1 MGDKKRAF
9 LKECNTIF
17 NPEKIGCVDATK
29 GSIVIYLKDGTKKL
43 SVSDL
48 EKKVE
53 VKIKTVEEIDG
64 HSTKFTHNYNHAE
77 PEGVQEYLDKLQK
90 EKDAA
95 DKLQKEKD
103 AADKLQKEKEAF
115 EKDQLRD
122 RYKAY
127 CYVKDGKCTKIQ
139 NVSENLVCIFDP
151 SDMTCR
157 AVEKES
163 DELKQMMIGNAA
175 FKKEAEDLKQKGK
188 KLQEDLEYA
197 NQDQENIEDIER
209 LNAEI
214 EQNELKQQQLLED
227 FIAHAGDRLM
237 HNEFQTYFNNLT
249 QDELEILQDRGTTLE
264 ELKEIFRARKRKYM
278 KKKVNQ
284 DVSKVKE
291 REKERKQK
299 RTYVQSENDK
309 ELKDFEAKAEGLK
322 QKGKKLQEDL
332 DYAEFYNQDQYNIEA
347 IDRLTDEIKQN
358 ELDQQQLIEDFVA
371 HQSVDRVTH
380 SAFGK
385 WFRKQVDAHVK
396 LQQENAK

>member
-1 MGDKKRAF
+1 MG
-9 LKECNTIF
+9 
-17 NPEKIGCVDATK
+17 
-29 GSIVIYLKDGTKKL
+29 
-43 SVSDL
+43 
-48 EKKVE
+48 
-53 VKIKTVEEIDG
+53 
-64 HSTKFTHNYNHAE
+64 NYNHAE
-77 PEGVQEYLDKLQK
+77 PEGVQEYLD
-90 EKDAA
+90 E
-95 DKLQKEKD
+95 
-103 AADKLQKEKEAF
+103 LQKEKEAF

-163 DELKQMMIGNAA
+163 DELKQMMIDNAS
-175 FKKEAEDLKQKGK
+175 FKKKAEDLKQKGK

-197 NQDQENIEDIER
+197 NQDQENIQDIER
-209 LNAEI
+209 LKAEI
-214 EQNELKQQQLLED
+214 EQNELEQQQLLED

-237 HNEFQTYFNNLT
+237 HNEFETYFNNLT

-309 ELKDFEAKAEGLK
+309 KLKEAKKAGKKKANQNQETKEFKDFEAKAEGLK

-347 IDRLTDEIKQN
+347 IYRLTDEIKQN
-358 ELDQQQLIEDFVA
+358 
-371 HQSVDRVTH
+371 
-380 SAFGK
+380 
-385 WFRKQVDAHVK
+385 
-396 LQQENAK
+396 

>member
-1 MGDKKRAF
+1 MG
-9 LKECNTIF
+9 
-17 NPEKIGCVDATK
+17 
-29 GSIVIYLKDGTKKL
+29 
-43 SVSDL
+43 
-48 EKKVE
+48 
-53 VKIKTVEEIDG
+53 
-64 HSTKFTHNYNHAE
+64 NYNHAE
-77 PEGVQEYLDKLQK
+77 PEGVQEYL
-90 EKDAA
+90 

-163 DELKQMMIGNAA
+163 DELKQMMIDNAA
-175 FKKEAEDLKQKGK
+175 FKKKAEDLKQKGK

-249 QDELEILQDRGTTLE
+249 QDELEMLQDGGTTLE
-264 ELKEIFRARKRKYM
+264 ELNEIFRARKRKYM

-284 DVSKVKE
+284 DV
-291 REKERKQK
+291 R
-299 RTYVQSENDK
+299 
-309 ELKDFEAKAEGLK
+309 
-322 QKGKKLQEDL
+322 
-332 DYAEFYNQDQYNIEA
+332 
-347 IDRLTDEIKQN
+347 
-358 ELDQQQLIEDFVA
+358 
-371 HQSVDRVTH
+371 
-380 SAFGK
+380 
-385 WFRKQVDAHVK
+385 
-396 LQQENAK
+396 

>member
-53 VKIKTVEEIDG
+53 DKIKTVEEIDG

-77 PEGVQEYLDKLQK
+77 PEGVQEYLDELQK
-90 EKDAA
+90 AKDAA

-163 DELKQMMIGNAA
+163 DELKQ
-175 FKKEAEDLKQKGK
+175 KAEDLKQKGK

-209 LNAEI
+209 LKAEI
-214 EQNELKQQQLLED
+214 EQNELEQQQLLED

-237 HNEFQTYFNNLT
+237 HNEFETYFNNLT
-249 QDELEILQDRGTTLE
+249 
-264 ELKEIFRARKRKYM
+264 
-278 KKKVNQ
+278 
-284 DVSKVKE
+284 
-291 REKERKQK
+291 
-299 RTYVQSENDK
+299 
-309 ELKDFEAKAEGLK
+309 
-322 QKGKKLQEDL
+322 
-332 DYAEFYNQDQYNIEA
+332 
-347 IDRLTDEIKQN
+347 
-358 ELDQQQLIEDFVA
+358 
-371 HQSVDRVTH
+371 
-380 SAFGK
+380 
-385 WFRKQVDAHVK
+385 
-396 LQQENAK
+396 